1 MAKVRATLPKGTPIE
16 TWFQDESRVGQKNTI
31 TRRWGKHAPPFGSN
45 RLLKKS
51 LAFGDEA

>member
-31 TRRWGKHAPPFGSN
+31 TRRWVKHGTPHSA
-45 RLLKKS
+45 LK
-51 LAFGDEA
+51 D